1 MKKNNIMVA
10 RKKKITQ
17 KDITQKEIGLD
28 FDSDGKPDLVFDL
41 KTIILLAT
49 MIGSV
54 TLSYTN
60 LQQEIEIA
68 KTLPIYEIQN
78 DDFNIVNQKMDY
90 IQMEIDDM
98 KQKINDLEK
107 KVYKK

>member
-1 MKKNNIMVA
+1 MNKR
-10 RKKKITQ
+10 RKKAMP
-17 KDITQKEIGLD
+17 KETLEKQVGLD

-41 KTIILLAT
+41 KTIILLCT

-60 LQQEIEIA
+60 LKQEIEIA
-68 KTLPIYEIQN
+68 KTLPEYEIQN

-98 KQKINDLEK
+98 KDKIKDLEK
-107 KVYKK
+107 KVYKKWNY

>member
-1 MKKNNIMVA
+1 MNKR
-10 RKKKITQ
+10 RKKI
-17 KDITQKEIGLD
+17 IPKETLEKQVGLD

-41 KTIILLAT
+41 KTIILLCT

-60 LQQEIEIA
+60 LKSEIEVA
-68 KTLPIYEIQN
+68 KKLPVYEMQN

-98 KQKINDLEK
+98 KDKIKDLEK

>member
-1 MKKNNIMVA
+1 MNKR
-10 RKKKITQ
+10 RKKAKP
-17 KDITQKEIGLD
+17 KETLEKQVGLD

-41 KTIILLAT
+41 KTIILLCT

-60 LQQEIEIA
+60 LKQEIEIA
-68 KTLPIYEIQN
+68 KTLPEYEIQN

-98 KQKINDLEK
+98 KDKIKDLEK

>member
-1 MKKNNIMVA
+1 MNKR
-10 RKKKITQ
+10 RKKAMP
-17 KDITQKEIGLD
+17 KETLEKQVGLD
-28 FDSDGKPDLVFDL
+28 FDSDGTPDLVFDL
-41 KTIILLAT
+41 KTIILLCT

-60 LQQEIEIA
+60 LKQEIEIA
-68 KTLPIYEIQN
+68 KTLPEYEIQN

-98 KQKINDLEK
+98 KDKIKDLEK

>member
-1 MKKNNIMVA
+1 
-10 RKKKITQ
+10 
-17 KDITQKEIGLD
+17 
-28 FDSDGKPDLVFDL
+28 
-41 KTIILLAT
+41 

-60 LQQEIEIA
+60 LKSEIEVA
-68 KTLPIYEIQN
+68 KKLPVYEMQN

-98 KQKINDLEK
+98 KDKIKDLEK

>member
-1 MKKNNIMVA
+1 MNKR
-10 RKKKITQ
+10 RKKAMP
-17 KDITQKEIGLD
+17 KETLEKQVGLD

-41 KTIILLAT
+41 KTIILLCT

-60 LQQEIEIA
+60 LKQEIEIA
-68 KTLPIYEIQN
+68 KTLPEYEIQN

-98 KQKINDLEK
+98 KDKIKDLEK
-107 KVYKK
+107 KEYKK

>member
-1 MKKNNIMVA
+1 MN
-10 RKKKITQ
+10 RKKKNTTKEITQ
-17 KDITQKEIGLD
+17 KQVGLD

-41 KTIILLAT
+41 KTIILLCT

-60 LQQEIEIA
+60 LKQEIEVA
-68 KTLPIYEIQN
+68 KKLPVYEIQN

-98 KQKINDLEK
+98 KDKIKDLEK

>member
-1 MKKNNIMVA
+1 MNKR
-10 RKKKITQ
+10 RKKKIP
-17 KDITQKEIGLD
+17 KETLEKQVGLD

-41 KTIILLAT
+41 KTIILLCT
-49 MIGSV
+49 MIGSL

-60 LQQEIEIA
+60 LKQEIEVA
-68 KTLPIYEIQN
+68 KKLPVYEMQN

-98 KQKINDLEK
+98 KDKIKDLEK

>member
-1 MKKNNIMVA
+1 MNKR
-10 RKKKITQ
+10 RKKAMP
-17 KDITQKEIGLD
+17 KEPLEKQVGLD

-41 KTIILLAT
+41 KTIILLCT

-60 LQQEIEIA
+60 LKQEIEIA
-68 KTLPIYEIQN
+68 KTLPEYEIQN

-98 KQKINDLEK
+98 KDKIKDLEK

>member
-1 MKKNNIMVA
+1 MNKR
-10 RKKKITQ
+10 RKKSMP
-17 KDITQKEIGLD
+17 KETLEKQVGLD

-41 KTIILLAT
+41 KTIILLCT

-60 LQQEIEIA
+60 LKQEIEIA
-68 KTLPIYEIQN
+68 KTLPEYEIQN

-98 KQKINDLEK
+98 KDKIKDLEK

>member
-1 MKKNNIMVA
+1 MIKKRKKNMPKETLEKQVGI
-10 RKKKITQ
+10 
-17 KDITQKEIGLD
+17 DID
-28 FDSDGKPDLVFDL
+28 NDGKPDLIFDV
-41 KTIILLAT
+41 KTIILLCT

-60 LQQEIEIA
+60 LKQEIEVA

-98 KQKINDLEK
+98 KEKIKDLEK

>member
-1 MKKNNIMVA
+1 MNKR
-10 RKKKITQ
+10 RKKAMP
-17 KDITQKEIGLD
+17 KETLEKQVGLD

-41 KTIILLAT
+41 KTIILLCT

-60 LQQEIEIA
+60 LKQEIEIA
-68 KTLPIYEIQN
+68 KTLPEYEIQN

-98 KQKINDLEK
+98 KDKIKDLEK

>member
-1 MKKNNIMVA
+1 MTA

-17 KDITQKEIGLD
+17 KDLTQKEIGLD

-41 KTIILLAT
+41 KTIILLCT

-60 LQQEIEIA
+60 LKSEIEVA
-68 KTLPIYEIQN
+68 KKLPVYEMQN

-98 KQKINDLEK
+98 KDKIKDLEK

>member
-1 MKKNNIMVA
+1 MN
-10 RKKKITQ
+10 RKKKNT
-17 KDITQKEIGLD
+17 TKEITEKQVGLD

-41 KTIILLAT
+41 KTIILLCT

-60 LQQEIEIA
+60 LKQEIEVA
-68 KTLPIYEIQN
+68 KKLPVYEIQN

-98 KQKINDLEK
+98 KDKIKDLEK

>member
-1 MKKNNIMVA
+1 MPKETLEKQVGI
-10 RKKKITQ
+10 
-17 KDITQKEIGLD
+17 DID
-28 FDSDGKPDLVFDL
+28 NDGKPDLIFDV
-41 KTIILLAT
+41 KTIILLCT

-60 LQQEIEIA
+60 LKQEIEIA
-68 KTLPIYEIQN
+68 KTLPEYEIQK

-98 KQKINDLEK
+98 KEKIKDLEK

>member
-1 MKKNNIMVA
+1 MNKR
-10 RKKKITQ
+10 RKKAMPKETLETQ
-17 KDITQKEIGLD
+17 VGLD

-41 KTIILLAT
+41 KTIILLCT

-60 LQQEIEIA
+60 LKQEIEIA
-68 KTLPIYEIQN
+68 KTLPEYEIQN

-98 KQKINDLEK
+98 KDKIKDLEK